1 MHGDSIKARD
11 LLATQYELVKGSR
24 EVVFQFC
31 EQFNPADYTKA
42 VEGFGRGSIC
52 TTQIH
57 IANTYT
63 FWAANSVMEKSLPYN
78 KYEPNEIKT
87 VRKMFETVNS
97 FMEEFIREYA
107 DIVYQSRVI
116 NIPDSKN
123 KIEVSFLQVF
133 THVITHEF
141 HHKGQVMS
149 MGRLLGYTP
158 PDADVIRFS

>member
-1 MHGDSIKARD
+1 
-11 LLATQYELVKGSR
+11 
-24 EVVFQFC
+24 
-31 EQFNPADYTKA
+31 
-42 VEGFGRGSIC
+42 
-52 TTQIH
+52 
-57 IANTYT
+57 
-63 FWAANSVMEKSLPYN
+63 MEKSLPYN